1 MIQNSKILT
10 FVSDKSDR
18 NIAFHV
24 EDTQENVT
32 KNRIALAQ
40 KYSYNNANLVYMQQ
54 THSNHVAC
62 VDHDSDKLQLDTDAL
77 ITNKKNLPLMV
88 MVADCIPIVF
98 FDSSKEV
105 IAVAHA
111 GRNGVYTN
119 IVSNVVHLMCSN
131 YSSEAQDIEVYL
143 GPSIQKCCYEVS
155 EELAQIAVKSFGTQ
169 FVDGRLVDL
178 QGICKQQLVDVGI
191 LEKNIEI
198 EPYCTKCN
206 PAQQYFSYRVDADQ
220 AGRFGAVIMLKGN

>member
-1 MIQNSKILT
+1 MIKNSKLLA
-10 FVSDKSDR
+10 FVSDKSDG

-24 EDTQENVT
+24 EDVKENVI
-32 KNRIALAQ
+32 KNRIALAK
-40 KYSYNNANLVYMQQ
+40 KYSYNNDDLIYMQQ

-62 VDHDSDKLQLDTDAL
+62 VDHQSVKQQNDTDAL
-77 ITNKKNLPLMV
+77 ITNEKNLPLMV
-88 MVADCIPIVF
+88 MVADCIPVVF
-98 FDSSKEV
+98 FDPMKEV

-119 IVSNVVHLMCSN
+119 IVSNVVHLMSTK
-131 YSSEAQDIEVYL
+131 YSSEAKDIEIYL

-155 EELAQIAVKSFGTQ
+155 EELSLIAEKSFGTQ

-178 QGICKQQLVDVGI
+178 QGICKQQLLASGI

-198 EPYCTKCN
+198 EKYCTKCN
-206 PAQQYFSYRVDADQ
+206 PTQQYYSYRVEVNN
-220 AGRFGAVIMLKGN
+220 AGRFATIVMLKEV